1 MSTHGQAESQKPRPA
16 KKISKP
22 AASSRPSARRPRGR
36 GKYPDGLPRPR
47 RYWAVL
53 TLMSVLVIVVLDSTM
68 VNVALPTI
76 AADLS
81 IDPAAVVRVVI
92 AYNVTVVVTLLIFS
106 SIAERIGFRL
116 MFGIGVG
123 LFGFASLASA
133 LAGSLMT
140 LLLARIAQGLGA
152 SMLMCLF
159 GGLMRNIYPLR
170 RLAMGISLNASLV
183 GLTAVLGPT
192 IGAWILALASWPWI
206 FFVNLPICAGV
217 YLGVRFL
224 PDVPRSAG
232 RFDWVAAVLSIPA
245 LGLVIVGLDALGK
258 TPLFALGCLAISG
271 WFGTTLWRRS
281 WAQKTP
287 LVPVDLLRIVGI
299 RYAVGASMTMFA
311 AQMAGFVAL
320 PFYFL
325 EVLRYSYTELGIA
338 MGAWAAGTAIM
349 APLAA
354 YFSERYSVA
363 VLCIVGAFGVCLG
376 MAMILSFSNVA
387 GAGWYLFAMFVGGIG
402 FGFFQTPNNRAL
414 LAGAPRRRSG
424 AAGGLQ
430 AVTRVFGQGVGM
442 GLVAMVFAW
451 GGAMGPQL
459 GIAVALVCALLA
471 LGINVL
477 RELNPV
483 QDAELV

>member
-1 MSTHGQAESQKPRPA
+1 

-170 RLAMGISLNASLV
+170 RLAMGISLHASLV

-224 PDVPRSAG
+224 PYVPRSAG

-271 WFGTTLWRRS
+271 WFG
-281 WAQKTP
+281 
-287 LVPVDLLRIVGI
+287 
-299 RYAVGASMTMFA
+299 
-311 AQMAGFVAL
+311 
-320 PFYFL
+320 
-325 EVLRYSYTELGIA
+325 
-338 MGAWAAGTAIM
+338 
-349 APLAA
+349 
-354 YFSERYSVA
+354 
-363 VLCIVGAFGVCLG
+363 
-376 MAMILSFSNVA
+376 
-387 GAGWYLFAMFVGGIG
+387 
-402 FGFFQTPNNRAL
+402 
-414 LAGAPRRRSG
+414 
-424 AAGGLQ
+424 
-430 AVTRVFGQGVGM
+430 
-442 GLVAMVFAW
+442 
-451 GGAMGPQL
+451 
-459 GIAVALVCALLA
+459 
-471 LGINVL
+471 
-477 RELNPV
+477 
-483 QDAELV
+483 